1 MKVWKV
7 ITDLTLEESE
17 NIHDIFSEADANIIR
32 EMDANTEIY
41 SWDFV
46 DGDIFIPYLICTEKV
61 VYAISE
67 LCDRY
72 AIKFG
77 PIDITDEFLMGLHE
91 IPDEDFDNYRINN
104 LTEDIVYSKV
114 KKFGGRSLDWLD
126 KQVLENC

>member
-1 MKVWKV
+1 MKVWKI
-7 ITDLTLEESE
+7 ITDLTVEESE
-17 NIHDIFSEADANIIR
+17 NLYDIFSEADANIIR
-32 EMDANTEIY
+32 EMDVTTEIY

-46 DGDIFIPYLICTEKV
+46 DGDIFIPYLICTENV
-61 VYAISE
+61 VYAISD

>member
-1 MKVWKV
+1 MKVWKI

-17 NIHDIFSEADANIIR
+17 NLYDIFTEEDGNLIR
-32 EMDANTEIY
+32 EIDSNTEIY
-41 SWDFV
+41 SWDFTDDDV
-46 DGDIFIPYLICTEKV
+46 FIPYLICTENV
-61 VYAISE
+61 VYAISD
-67 LCDRY
+67 LCEKY

-114 KKFGGRSLDWLD
+114 KKFGGKSLDWLD

>member
-17 NIHDIFSEADANIIR
+17 NLHDIFSEADANIIR
-32 EMDANTEIY
+32 EMDSVTEIY

-46 DGDIFIPYLICTEKV
+46 DGDIFIPYLICTENV
-61 VYAISE
+61 VYAISD